1 MFSELPNDMKMLCFL
16 AGELSNSAKYFSTF
30 ANVSY
35 DDMSKIDFTF
45 GHSEDDKWRPWAY
58 EERLSV
64 AKQVENL
71 KKKVVK
77 SKLAKNTKRNKVTT
91 FIAQKKSR
99 QEYNP
104 RIGNLIDKVH
114 VEPLHLK
121 NNACALMFRYIL
133 DFAIA
138 KSGLGPSV
146 NDFSSVDSQS
156 PFAALISNMRSVS
169 NLSRLA
175 KKVIKWFND
184 TKASAK
190 SFDYRFTGHES

>member
-1 MFSELPNDMKMLCFL
+1 
-16 AGELSNSAKYFSTF
+16 
-30 ANVSY
+30 
-35 DDMSKIDFTF
+35 
-45 GHSEDDKWRPWAY
+45 
-58 EERLSV
+58 
-64 AKQVENL
+64 
-71 KKKVVK
+71 
-77 SKLAKNTKRNKVTT
+77 
-91 FIAQKKSR
+91 
-99 QEYNP
+99 
-104 RIGNLIDKVH
+104 
-114 VEPLHLK
+114 
-121 NNACALMFRYIL
+121 MFRYIL